1 MININV
7 DEGYAYD
14 FLAIL
19 NVKKNKALNNSQEA
33 FDVCDEHI
41 KKQVGKELHLLILN
55 SNEYKSLL
63 KANEETFD
71 AVEKA
76 RYGSIS
82 AKEVD
87 NLNMKRYHC
96 KILLQNK
103 FFPKTKILET
113 KT

>member
-1 MININV
+1 MISINV

-19 NVKKNKALNNSQEA
+19 NVKKNKALNNSEEA
-33 FDVCDEHI
+33 FRICFKQIEN
-41 KKQVGKELHLLILN
+41 QVGPILHSAILN

-63 KANEETFD
+63 EANEETFN

-96 KILLQNK
+96 KISLQKK
-103 FFPKTKILET
+103 FFMTDASEQKT
-113 KT
+113 

>member
-19 NVKKNKALNNSQEA
+19 NVKKNKALNNSEEA
-33 FDVCDEHI
+33 FKSCFEQI
-41 KKQVGKELHLLILN
+41 EAQVGSSLHFTILN

-63 KANEETFD
+63 GANEETFD

>member
-1 MININV
+1 MINIKV

-19 NVKKNKALNNSQEA
+19 DLKRNKNLKNSKEN
-33 FDVCDEHI
+33 FDLCNDFLKH
-41 KKQVGKELHLLILN
+41 QVGDELHTEIIN
-55 SNEYKSLL
+55 SIEYKNLL

-71 AVEKA
+71 AVEMA

-87 NLNMKRYHC
+87 NLNMKRYYL
-96 KILLQNK
+96 KVDLQNK
-103 FFPKTKILET
+103 FFSSKIMEQKT
-113 KT
+113 